1 MPPPIAGPSSL
12 YQRDLI
18 QRPVFNTRNSS
29 KFVRGR
35 GHVQKI
41 NVINI
46 FKYILRKLPHTC
58 CCHLSI

>member
-1 MPPPIAGPSSL
+1 MPPIGGPSSL

-18 QRPVFNTRNSS
+18 PRPVFSTRNSS
-29 KFVRGR
+29 KSVRGR

-46 FKYILRKLPHTC
+46 FKYIKKTIPHIC